1 MEDKSNFG
9 TRQQTSQFDLDG
21 STEFMLNEI
30 EYARQGIY
38 FYVQRFESQVTYFLA
53 GLAAIASASAVF

>member
-38 FYVQRFESQVTYFLA
+38 SYVQRFEVRLPTS
-53 GLAAIASASAVF
+53 